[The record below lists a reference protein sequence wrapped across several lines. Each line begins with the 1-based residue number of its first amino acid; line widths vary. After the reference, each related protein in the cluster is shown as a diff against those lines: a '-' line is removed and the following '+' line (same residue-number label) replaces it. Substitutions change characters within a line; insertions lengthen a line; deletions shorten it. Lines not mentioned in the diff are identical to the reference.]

1 MGGGG
6 RGGSSTSAGVHFA
19 PFQPDSEDHLRNF
32 AVSAEERRQ
41 MEEDYRLA
49 LAMQKGEAAAAA
61 AASSGPGKL
70 RGSPY
75 RVCVCVCVCVLL
87 ASTALCVIRHGF
99 IGLIYLPHQRQTN
112 TASSAQLTPR
122 A

>member
-1 MGGGG
+1 MMPPGAMGGGG
-6 RGGSSTSAGVHFA
+6 RGGSSASAGVHFA

-41 MEEDYRLA
+41 MEEDYRLG

-75 RVCVCVCVCVLL
+75 RVCVCVCMCFVSVDRAVRDSSWLHRPNL
-87 ASTALCVIRHGF
+87 PPTPTPDEYGF
-99 IGLIYLPHQRQTN
+99 
-112 TASSAQLTPR
+112 
-122 A
+122 